1 MILGLPSL
9 QDYKK
14 QLSVVYQLVYGI
26 YNSSRKRQGSL
37 IVKKTGLFDSEG
49 QGSRRAAVHG
59 SQGVRHNLTNDH
71 HHHHHHHHE
80 LI

>member
-1 MILGLPSL
+1 MTHQTWHLLMILGLPSL

-49 QGSRRAAVHG
+49 QGSLACCSSWVTRSPTRL
-59 SQGVRHNLTNDH
+59 N
-71 HHHHHHHHE
+71 E
-80 LI
+80 

>member
-1 MILGLPSL
+1 MTHQTWHLLMILGLPSL

-49 QGSRRAAVHG
+49 QRSLADH
-59 SQGVRHNLTNDH
+59 SLQGRK
-71 HHHHHHHHE
+71 E
-80 LI
+80 LDTPEAILLA

>member
-1 MILGLPSL
+1 MTHQTWHLLMILGLPSL

-37 IVKKTGLFDSEG
+37 IVKKTGLFDSDG
-49 QGSRRAAVHG
+49 QGGLACFDSWGRK
-59 SQGVRHNLTNDH
+59 
-71 HHHHHHHHE
+71 E
-80 LI
+80 LDTTEPLN